1 MEGYGFDTQKE
12 IKSVLR
18 WKENTNCYLLGEKNA
33 PTIPSCWHRYFMK
46 KHHLNVKG
54 GFTLYVVGKD
64 GLD

>member
-12 IKSVLR
+12 IISVLR
-18 WKENTNCYLLGEKNA
+18 WKENTNCYLLGGKYA

-64 GLD
+64 RLN